1 MATILSFIKKY
12 RIAAM
17 SAICMMLIELFVELI
32 QPLLISRIIDDGIN
46 KQDLSVV
53 WLWGGVLVVSAL
65 LAFVAGVASSFF
77 ASHASQGFGY
87 DLRDKLYDKVQS
99 FSYAVFSKFPTSSLI
114 TRLTGDITQLQEM
127 VFMSLRFATRV
138 PLVVTGSVIMALI
151 VNVKLGLLLTVTAPV
166 LALFILWMM
175 KKASALFRTVQQ
187 RMDTVNGVI
196 QENLTGMRL
205 IRVFVRVGHE
215 MKRFEKRSQD
225 LMQGTISALRLT
237 ETTMPLMLLMM
248 NGGIIAILWFGRLDI
263 AAGNATIGEVVA
275 VLNYSLRT
283 IGALSA
289 LSWIISSYS
298 RAAASGQR
306 IVEVLRTEE
315 AEAGA
320 EAATAAKATPAAAA
334 AEATVDAEAMMSANA
349 AEAVGGIEAIST
361 ADVIEPAADARS
373 ESAADGREAAVDAQA
388 MSSVD
393 RAKAV
398 GGIEAMSTNA
408 SGEVRPVRE
417 AEQRPGQAR
426 AEGVNGS
433 SRLTGTKSAPASKAH
448 PLQGEV
454 RFEGVSFSY
463 PSSDIRVLQDIT
475 FKVEPRQRV
484 AIMGAT
490 GSGKSSL
497 VQLIPRLHEA
507 TGGVIRIDGRDI
519 RRMEPE
525 QLRGAIGYVPQEV
538 MLFSGSVQDNIAWG
552 REDASMEQIMNAA
565 KQAQIHET
573 IKRLSHG
580 YDTMLGQRGVNLSG
594 GQKQRLSI
602 ARALVRQPAILI
614 LDDSTSALDVRTEA
628 ALLEELTQLSCT
640 TFLITQKISSTT
652 SADLILLL
660 DEGRLIAQ
668 GSHEELMAESSLYRR
683 IYESQY
689 GEEAQ
694 HVQNLR

>member
-32 QPLLISRIIDDGIN
+32 QPLLISRIIDDGIS

-65 LAFVAGVASSFF
+65 LAFAAGLASSFF

-99 FSYAVFSKFPTSSLI
+99 FSYAVFSRFPTSSLI

-138 PLVVTGSVIMALI
+138 PLVVTGSVIMALV

-166 LALFILWMM
+166 LAVFIMWMM
-175 KKASALFRTVQQ
+175 KKTSLLFRAVQQ

-205 IRVFVRVGHE
+205 IRVFVRVAHE
-215 MKRFEKRSQD
+215 MKRFEQRSRE
-225 LMQGTISALRLT
+225 LMQGTVSALRLT

-263 AAGNATIGEVVA
+263 ASGLATTGEVVA

-306 IVEVLRTEE
+306 VVEVLRTEE
-315 AEAGA
+315 EEGSA
-320 EAATAAKATPAAAA
+320 
-334 AEATVDAEAMMSANA
+334 VAEAMVTDKAGHA
-349 AEAVGGIEAIST
+349 REDREAHGARRPSQQAG
-361 ADVIEPAADARS
+361 AAD
-373 ESAADGREAAVDAQA
+373 
-388 MSSVD
+388 
-393 RAKAV
+393 KNLLP
-398 GGIEAMSTNA
+398 I
-408 SGEVRPVRE
+408 
-417 AEQRPGQAR
+417 
-426 AEGVNGS
+426 
-433 SRLTGTKSAPASKAH
+433 
-448 PLQGEV
+448 QGEV
-454 RFEGVSFSY
+454 QFDEVSFSY
-463 PSSDIRVLQDIT
+463 PASDIRVLQEIS
-475 FKVEPRQRV
+475 FEAKPGQRI

-507 TGGVIRIDGRDI
+507 TGGTIRIDGRDI
-519 RRMEPE
+519 RQMEPE

-538 MLFSGSVQDNIAWG
+538 MLFSGSVRDNIAWG
-552 REDASMEQIMNAA
+552 REDASMEQIVKAA

-573 IKRLSHG
+573 IKRLPHG

-602 ARALVRQPAILI
+602 ARALVRRPAILI

-628 ALLEELTQLSCT
+628 ALLEELTRLSCT

-652 SADLILLL
+652 SADLIMLL
-660 DEGRLIAQ
+660 DEGRLIAK

-689 GEEAQ
+689 GEASQ
-694 HVQNLR
+694 HAQNLR

>member
-32 QPLLISRIIDDGIN
+32 QPLLISRIIDDGIS

-65 LAFVAGVASSFF
+65 LAFAAGLASSFF

-87 DLRDKLYDKVQS
+87 DLRDKLYDKVQT
-99 FSYAVFSKFPTSSLI
+99 FSYAVFSRFPTSSLI

-166 LALFILWMM
+166 LAVFIMWMM
-175 KKASALFRTVQQ
+175 KKTSLLFRAVQQ

-215 MKRFEKRSQD
+215 MKRFEQRSRE
-225 LMQGTISALRLT
+225 LMQGTVSALRLT

-263 AAGNATIGEVVA
+263 ASGQATTGEVVA

-306 IVEVLRTEE
+306 VVEVLRTEE
-315 AEAGA
+315 EEGSAEAGA
-320 EAATAAKATPAAAA
+320 MVTDKAGHAREAS
-334 AEATVDAEAMMSANA
+334 EARQAH
-349 AEAVGGIEAIST
+349 GGQKPSQQAG
-361 ADVIEPAADARS
+361 AAD
-373 ESAADGREAAVDAQA
+373 
-388 MSSVD
+388 
-393 RAKAV
+393 KTLLP
-398 GGIEAMSTNA
+398 I
-408 SGEVRPVRE
+408 
-417 AEQRPGQAR
+417 
-426 AEGVNGS
+426 
-433 SRLTGTKSAPASKAH
+433 
-448 PLQGEV
+448 QGEV
-454 RFEGVSFSY
+454 QFDEVSFSY
-463 PSSDIRVLQDIT
+463 PASDIRVLQEIS
-475 FKVEPRQRV
+475 FEAKPRQRI

-490 GSGKSSL
+490 GSGKTSL

-507 TGGVIRIDGRDI
+507 TGGTIRIDGRDI
-519 RRMEPE
+519 RQMEPE

-538 MLFSGSVQDNIAWG
+538 MLFSGSVRDNIAWG
-552 REDASMEQIMNAA
+552 REDASMEQIVNAA

-573 IKRLSHG
+573 IKRLPHG

-602 ARALVRQPAILI
+602 ARALVRRPAILI

-628 ALLEELTQLSCT
+628 ALLEELTRLSCT

-660 DEGRLIAQ
+660 DEGRLIAK
-668 GSHEELMAESSLYRR
+668 GSHEELMAESPLYRR

-689 GEEAQ
+689 GEASQ
-694 HVQNLR
+694 HAQNLR